1 MKRAAIWIFLIII
14 GAGAAALYGAYR
26 TNPRVP
32 TAEFGGVSLRIELA
46 TTTAAREQGLSG
58 RESIPDDYGMLFV
71 FDEPNYY
78 GFWMKNTRISLDIF
92 WLDDKGQVVSMV
104 QSATPDSYPRV
115 FYPAA
120 SASYVLETAA
130 GFAEAHGVATGTT
143 LSLKNVTG
151 VSK

>member
-1 MKRAAIWIFLIII
+1 MKRVAVWILVIVV
-14 GAGAAALYGAYR
+14 GTAAALYGAYR

-32 TAEFGGVSLRIELA
+32 TAEFGGVSLIIEPA
-46 TTTAAREQGLSG
+46 TTTAARERGLSG
-58 RESIPDDYGMLFV
+58 RESIPADYGMLFV
-71 FDEPNYY
+71 FDEPNHY
-78 GFWMKNTRISLDIF
+78 GFWMKDMLVPIDIF